1 MMYARSMPTQHVQIN
16 EALFSRIILFGA
28 PPYIV
33 PILLAGWLAGS
44 ACLPRS
50 RGMLENTGTW

>member
-33 PILLAGWLAGS
+33 PILLAGWLAGWLVVP
-44 ACLPRS
+44 ACL
-50 RGMLENTGTW
+50 EAEAC